1 VLDPGTADSLRPL
14 LRFRHFVWHSY
25 TASWDGRRLAEVL
38 SDAEHAWP
46 QVHRDLSA
54 FVGFLDAAI
63 AALG

>member
-1 VLDPGTADSLRPL
+1 MKRYEICWTDLDPTRGAERAKT
-14 LRFRHFVWHSY
+14 
-25 TASWDGRRLAEVL
+25 RRLAEVL